1 MSKNDYIYSYV
12 ERKVIDER
20 NSHTF
25 DEKRYKPKRISNDK
39 KSSFKAL
46 LFGATL
52 GLLLLGII
60 IGRDLLLY

>member
-12 ERKVIDER
+12 ERKVISGR
-20 NSHTF
+20 NKHTF
-25 DEKRYKPKRISNDK
+25 DEKRYKPKRIINDK

-60 IGRDLLLY
+60 

>member
-12 ERKVIDER
+12 ERRVIDGS

-39 KSSFKAL
+39 KGSFKAL
-46 LFGATL
+46 LFGAAL

-60 IGRDLLLY
+60 IVKDLLLY